1 VFNLGAGEITVILLL
16 ALIFL
21 GPKKLPDLASGLGK
35 LIRELRKATSDVK
48 DQITLDD
55 TFRKP
60 FEELRDAVTLHP
72 DELKRRDQIKKLAEE
87 TKKRVEAEAA
97 RAGAE
102 AAAAAAV
109 AAAGEQPA
117 LPAPATPT
125 PEAVATQVSV
135 QPPAPASTIVSP
147 VVSPVVPP
155 AGTVARA
162 RPAPPVVA
170 AEADAPMSLP
180 ADESVPTP
188 FSRPSRPTPSAG
200 ILTSAVTPLGAAPR
214 VTPPVSSLAG
224 DRANATQTLS
234 EADLLASAPPPAR
247 KPTPPPLPGLDRN
260 PPPANRMGLPR
271 VTPPVSSLAGDR
283 ANTTQSLSESDL
295 LPPGASKPPPLPGPK
310 KA

>member
-1 VFNLGAGEITVILLL
+1 
-16 ALIFL
+16 
-21 GPKKLPDLASGLGK
+21 
-35 LIRELRKATSDVK
+35 
-48 DQITLDD
+48 
-55 TFRKP
+55 
-60 FEELRDAVTLHP
+60 
-72 DELKRRDQIKKLAEE
+72 
-87 TKKRVEAEAA
+87 
-97 RAGAE
+97 
-102 AAAAAAV
+102 
-109 AAAGEQPA
+109 
-117 LPAPATPT
+117 
-125 PEAVATQVSV
+125 
-135 QPPAPASTIVSP
+135 
-147 VVSPVVPP
+147 
-155 AGTVARA
+155 
-162 RPAPPVVA
+162 
-170 AEADAPMSLP
+170 MSLP
-180 ADESVPTP
+180 TDDSVGTP

-247 KPTPPPLPGLDRN
+247 KPTPPPLPGLDRS